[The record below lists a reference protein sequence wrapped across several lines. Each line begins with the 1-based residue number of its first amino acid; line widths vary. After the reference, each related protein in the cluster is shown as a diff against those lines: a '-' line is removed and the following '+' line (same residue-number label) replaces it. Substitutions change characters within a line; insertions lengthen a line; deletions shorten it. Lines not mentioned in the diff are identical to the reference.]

1 MSLTLI
7 KDVFSHLNLMTNRFL
22 HLLSIS
28 SSQEPIEY
36 RCCKLKIN
44 PDGRIASLLEEIKK
58 LYIDDGKLET
68 YQQVCDYD
76 GTANAHTIYRLPT
89 NHPLIAD
96 RCPLLMRAIAESAE
110 KVDPFQFKSAY
121 SITGKLNLNGQATNI
136 KLFSVRTP
144 ITSLKHKFLYS
155 DTTFREITNQ
165 VLSLRTTMDILF
177 VSDTIYFLSMNGEN
191 LFNMERAYKTAC
203 QQTISEVE
211 QADII
216 GDIEAFSSR
225 AAAGH
230 NPRRF
235 LSFKQSRLVALRDK
249 RVRAEMASRFSIPLD
264 ANNDKFDASSQ
275 EACDRIVKLL
285 CNKGMLD
292 PFNDNAVE
300 VDGARRWQ

>member
-1 MSLTLI
+1 MKRIVIKIGTSTLTH
-7 KDVFSHLNLMTNRFL
+7 D
-22 HLLSIS
+22 
-28 SSQEPIEY
+28 
-36 RCCKLKIN
+36 
-44 PDGRIASLLEEIKK
+44 
-58 LYIDDGKLET
+58 
-68 YQQVCDYD
+68 
-76 GTANAHTIYRLPT
+76 
-89 NHPLIAD
+89 
-96 RCPLLMRAIAESAE
+96 
-110 KVDPFQFKSAY
+110 
-121 SITGKLNLNGQATNI
+121 TGKLNLNGQATNI
-136 KLFSVRTP
+136 KLFSVRSP